1 MSNRKWGFFPF
12 DAMDYKAAQAYLDKK
27 ADDGW
32 VLDKLYLKRFARF
45 VPAEGRYHSVDLD
58 LTQIMDDGPD
68 IDYIQLC
75 EDAGWELVTNIRS
88 MLIFR
93 SKLGQHPV
101 PLQTDTEL
109 EAEQFWK
116 KHVRKNWLITL
127 VTLLILVPL
136 ILLLFSMPNRTVSV
150 TELLCSNAALL
161 GIPYLLFAAASLLWT
176 LYRTAAIYI
185 HFRRTRE
192 ITAQKQTGAWVI
204 GLLSF
209 LMSILLVLW
218 YILSLAEGIFLGK
231 VVDVAWST
239 IKDEYTATP
248 ELCQSYPVITA
259 ADLGLPYSEDS
270 RYLDG
275 RRALLA
281 ERLEYSEITHNPHHI
296 LTTERYECASE
307 RVAHRMFDARRE
319 ETARSSGFLWGDLEW
334 GEVTSDHGFD
344 RICFARDRSYL
355 LALEGDTVILVGASE
370 LDLTEHLDTI
380 WARLEL
386 VD

>member
-1 MSNRKWGFFPF
+1 MSDHKWGFFPF
-12 DAMDYKAAQAYLDKK
+12 DAMDYKAAQDYLDKK

-32 VLDKLYLKRFARF
+32 VLDKLYCKRFARF
-45 VPAEGRYHSVDLD
+45 VPSEGRYHSVDLD

-75 EDAGWELVTNIRS
+75 EDAGWDMVANVRS
-88 MLIFR
+88 MLVFC
-93 SKLGQHPV
+93 SKPGKHPV
-101 PLQTDTEL
+101 PLQTDGEL

-127 VTLLILVPL
+127 VTLLILAPL
-136 ILLLFSMPNRTVSV
+136 MLLLLSTPNRTVSV

-185 HFRRTRE
+185 RFRRTRE
-192 ITAQKQTGAWVI
+192 IAKQNRCGAWII

-209 LMSILLVLW
+209 LMSVLLVLW
-218 YILSLAEGIFLGK
+218 YVLSLAEGISLGK
-231 VVDVAWST
+231 VVGVAWST
-239 IKDEYTATP
+239 YSDEYTATP

-270 RYLDG
+270 RYLNG
-275 RRALLA
+275 HRALLA
-281 ERLEYSEITHNPHHI
+281 ERLEYSEITHSPHHI

-307 RVAHRMFDARRE
+307 KVAQWMFDARRD
-319 ETARSSGFLWGDLEW
+319 ETTRGSGFLWGELEW
-334 GEVTSDHGFD
+334 DEITSDYGFD
-344 RICFARDRSYL
+344 RICFAREKSYL
-355 LALEGDTVILVGASE
+355 LAQEGDTVIFVGASE
-370 LDLTEHLDTI
+370 LNLIVHLDTI
-380 WARLEL
+380 RERLEL
-386 VD
+386 DK